1 MRRRPFKRLLVLVL
15 MAGTTIVGCGKKG
28 PPLAPLRIVP
38 AAPGNLTAV
47 RMASEVSLRFTVP
60 SDNVAGAPGPVVIDR
75 VEIYAVSL
83 APGATPPPNRDFLD
97 PRYLVGTVPIQP
109 APVAG
114 APEPPA
120 PATPDTRPAAGETA
134 RFVEVL
140 TPEKLSPAP
149 PTKPAA
155 PVVAFTRGQIPSVP
169 VIANPLV
176 PKHPVRIYAARGVTS
191 RGVAGNPSARVQ
203 VPLVSA
209 PAPPDA
215 VTASFT
221 ATSVVLKWAAPEQE
235 PRAQVQ
241 FNVYK
246 ADAPEGPALTA
257 KPVAVPTFERPG
269 VEFGVE
275 ECFVVRTVETV
286 AGVAIESEA
295 SPGPACTTPRDVF
308 PPAAPAGLN
317 VVSSAGVVALIWD
330 QNTEQDLAGY
340 LVLRAEAPGETLRPI
355 TPAPITDAAYRDTAV
370 TPGVRYVYAIV
381 AVDRSTPANI
391 SAQSARVEV
400 TAAQ

>member
-1 MRRRPFKRLLVLVL
+1 MRRRFVHRLLACVL
-15 MAGTTIVGCGKKG
+15 MAGATATACGKKG
-28 PPLAPLRIVP
+28 PPLAPLRIIP
-38 AAPGNLTAV
+38 EAPGSIAAV
-47 RMASEVSLRFTVP
+47 RMASEVDLRFVVP
-60 SDNVAGAPGPVVIDR
+60 SGNVAGAPGPITIDR

-83 APGATPPPNRDFLD
+83 APGAAAPPNRDFLN
-97 PRYLVGTVPIQP
+97 PKYLVGTVPIKP

-120 PATPDTRPAAGETA
+120 PATPDVRPAAGETA
-134 RFVEVL
+134 RFVELL

-149 PTKPAA
+149 STTPAA
-155 PVVAFTRGQIPSVP
+155 PVVAFTRGQIPSIP
-169 VIANPLV
+169 VIANALV
-176 PKHPVRIYAARGVTS
+176 AKHPVRIYAARGVTS

-203 VPLVSA
+203 VPLV
-209 PAPPDA
+209 PAPPPPTS

-221 ATSVVLKWAAPEQE
+221 ATSVVLKWAPPERE
-235 PRAQVQ
+235 PGSQVR

-246 ADAPEGPALTA
+246 ANAPQGPALTTD
-257 KPVAVPTFERPG
+257 PVAESTFERPG

-286 AGVAIESEA
+286 TGVPIESEA
-295 SPGPACTTPRDVF
+295 SPSPACTTPRDIF

-317 VVSSAGVVALIWD
+317 VVASAGVVALIWD
-330 QNTEQDLAGY
+330 PNADPDLAGY
-340 LVLRAEAPGETLRPI
+340 LVLRAEAPGDTLRPI
-355 TPAPITDAAYRDTAV
+355 TPAPITDAAFRDTTV

-381 AVDRSTPANI
+381 AVDRATPANI